1 MPSYDRGFKIV
12 AHVAGRRLA
21 DRRPTACR
29 SAEVLG
35 IFGRLAYPE
44 LDAFALIGREQM
56 KESPA
61 YQEIM
66 DEGRVEQG
74 RAYILNL
81 LGARFGADAAEQV
94 RTDVQT
100 VEDLAGLERLHLLSA
115 LCSDLAAFR
124 EGLRREIP
132 SPRGTSR
139 AARRRR

>member
-1 MPSYDRGFKIV
+1 MPSYDRGFKII

-44 LDAFALIGREQM
+44 LGAFALIGREQM

-74 RAYILNL
+74 RADILASL
-81 LGARFGADAAEQV
+81 KVRFGQEAAEQV
-94 RTDVQT
+94 RTDVQA
-100 VEDLAGLERLHLLSA
+100 VEDLNGLIRLHDLSVGCLDLDA
-115 LCSDLAAFR
+115 LR
-124 EGLRREIP
+124 EGLRREMP
-132 SPRGTSR
+132 PRRNTGRSS
-139 AARRRR
+139 RRRR